1 MYRLSFT
8 LHLKS
13 AFEKVELD
21 EGEENTST
29 RFVFSSSLFRDFFS
43 KPPVS
48 LGNGDPIELP
58 LLIFSAFCFGRLHFA
73 KTPANRPRGRTRQRR
88 VRIGLQRDESSRNRE
103 RERSREFFQQNR
115 ARMKDSSPSYNLLG
129 RVGRLFPGKLS
140 LSLLLIIRHLPF
152 SIPTD
157 TSLHLPC
164 LPLTDFLCVIPSDL
178 SISYSPP
185 PKKNSKTWAFQA
197 FVGSRDCET
206 LSKLIRREALR

>member
-103 RERSREFFQQNR
+103 RERSKKFSQQNR
-115 ARMKDSSPSYNLLG
+115 ARMKDSSPSYN
-129 RVGRLFPGKLS
+129 V
-140 LSLLLIIRHLPF
+140 LLLIIRHLPF

-185 PKKNSKTWAFQA
+185 PKKNSKTWSFQA
-197 FVGSRDCET
+197 FVG
-206 LSKLIRREALR
+206 